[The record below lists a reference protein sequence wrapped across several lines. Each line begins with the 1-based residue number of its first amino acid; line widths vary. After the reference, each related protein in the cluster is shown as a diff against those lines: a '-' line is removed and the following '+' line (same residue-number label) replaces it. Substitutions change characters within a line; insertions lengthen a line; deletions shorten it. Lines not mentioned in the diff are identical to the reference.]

1 MAKKIRRTR
10 LSLLLLFCL
19 LLIPWVAM
27 GIVAAAAFYSGL
39 PDYAAIVIALAAAL
53 SVTFFIR
60 GYILK
65 RGRTK

>member
-10 LSLLLLFCL
+10 LSLPLLFCL
-19 LLIPWVAM
+19 LLAPWVVM
-27 GIVAAAAFYSGL
+27 GIVAAVAFYSGL
-39 PDYAAIVIALAAAL
+39 PDYAAIVVALAASL

-60 GYILK
+60 GYVLK